1 MRRRRHKRQ
10 PLLARRRGNSVSEL
24 PLAVVV
30 LPQPRRRRGVVDRAA
45 ARRAAALLPDEES
58 GGAEQERR
66 RWHDSFDDA
75 TGAVHDLERGRQLRR
90 EQVDL
95 AYEMSMMERRRVQ
108 ARNAVVLD
116 KRASRAD
123 LAEFEAR
130 VHALVRRNNP
140 ETKPKALQFDS
151 LVLDQAG
158 RTAKLNGQTIVLTP
172 REYSIL
178 EALMADEGK
187 AVSRE
192 HLGELVALGEED
204 LTNNLFQVNISR
216 LRKKLEGTGVSIR
229 QIRGFGYMLQT
240 NRAAAEQG

>member
-1 MRRRRHKRQ
+1 MPSRILIVEDDAVLADGMSSVLRKSGYSVHCLTDGVHAHDTLGAESYDLAILDLGLPRMDGLELLRRLR
-10 PLLARRRGNSVSEL
+10 ARNNNIPVLIVTARDAVSERVKGL
-24 PLAVVV
+24 KA
-30 LPQPRRRRGVVDRAA
+30 
-45 ARRAAALLPDEES
+45 
-58 GGAEQERR
+58 GA
-66 RWHDSFDDA
+66 DDY
-75 TGAVHDLERGRQLRR
+75 L
-90 EQVDL
+90 
-95 AYEMSMMERRRVQ
+95 S
-108 ARNAVVLD
+108 
-116 KRASRAD
+116 KPFD

-130 VHALVRRNNP
+130 VHALVRCNNQG
-140 ETKPKALQFDS
+140 TKPKALQFDS
-151 LVLDQAG
+151 LVLEQAG
-158 RTAKLNGQTIVLTP
+158 RTAKLNGETIVLTP

-192 HLGELVALGEED
+192 HLSELVALGEED

>member
-1 MRRRRHKRQ
+1 MPSRILIVEDDAVLADGMSRALRNSGYSAHCLTDGVHAYDTLEAEPYDLAILDLGLPRLDGLELLRRLR
-10 PLLARRRGNSVSEL
+10 ARDNHIPVLIVTARDAVSERVKGL
-24 PLAVVV
+24 KA
-30 LPQPRRRRGVVDRAA
+30 
-45 ARRAAALLPDEES
+45 
-58 GGAEQERR
+58 GA
-66 RWHDSFDDA
+66 DDYL
-75 TGAVHDLERGRQLRR
+75 G
-90 EQVDL
+90 
-95 AYEMSMMERRRVQ
+95 
-108 ARNAVVLD
+108 
-116 KRASRAD
+116 KPFD